1 MPRRVQLARH
11 LEATELGCRNHCA
24 TDPVERTQFHI
35 LWLLAQGRSRREV
48 AEVTG
53 YSPRWISAVVKRYNA
68 DGPGALCD
76 RRHANPGAAPVL
88 RPDLQHDLRLAL
100 HGPAP
105 NGGPWRSRDVSEWIA
120 ARIGREVPVQRGWAY
135 LIKLGSRSGRR
146 RSARPNERGT
156 TANLV
161 QRPS

>member
-1 MPRRVQLARH
+1 MPRRMQLARH
-11 LEATELGCRNHCA
+11 LEATELGCRYHCA

-135 LIKLGSRSGRR
+135 LTKLGSRSGRR

-156 TANLV
+156 AANLV
-161 QRPS
+161 QRPP

>member
-1 MPRRVQLARH
+1 MQLARH
-11 LEATELGCRNHCA
+11 LEATELGCRYHCA

-135 LIKLGSRSGRR
+135 LTKLGSRSGRR

-156 TANLV
+156 AANLV
-161 QRPS
+161 QRPP